1 MTYRWAGIIVLAGA
15 LAACSGPDATPQTPG
30 FETAADASWSVNDCS
45 IIGPGATAEAP
56 SGGAGTAEVLVTGA
70 AEEAPTIA
78 IREDAVPASE
88 LQIVDIESGLGAGV
102 APGDLLEVQYCGV
115 GLESRAVFDSSWARG
130 EPAVFPLDG
139 LITGWQEGLP
149 GMQEGGR
156 RLLVIPGALAYGA
169 TPPPGIAPDET
180 LVFVIDLIGRQ

>member
-1 MTYRWAGIIVLAGA
+1 MLAGT
-15 LAACSGPDATPQTPG
+15 LAACSGPDAAPETPG
-30 FETAADASWSVNDCS
+30 FEAATDASWTVNDCS
-45 IIGPGATAEAP
+45 VIGAGATSAAP
-56 SGGAGTAEVLVTGA
+56 SGGVGTAEVVVVGSS
-70 AEEAPTIA
+70 EQAPTIA
-78 IREDAVPASE
+78 IREDAAPAAE

-139 LITGWQEGLP
+139 LISGWQDGLP

>member
-1 MTYRWAGIIVLAGA
+1 MKIAWVGVIVLVGT
-15 LAACSGPDATPQTPG
+15 LAACSGPDSGTETPG
-30 FETAADASWSVNDCS
+30 FESTLDASWSVNECDVL
-45 IIGPGATAEAP
+45 GPGTSSGAP
-56 SGGAGTAEVLVTGA
+56 SGGAGTADVLVAGA
-70 AEEAPTIA
+70 GEQAPTIA
-78 IREDAVPASE
+78 IREGAAPATALE
-88 LQIVDIESGLGAGV
+88 IVDIESGLGAGV

-115 GLESRAVFDSSWARG
+115 GMSSRAVFDSSWARG

-139 LITGWQEGLP
+139 LITGWQDGLP

-169 TPPPGIAPDET
+169 TPPPGIEPDET